1 MKNFLGCLIGVI
13 GFAFIGLDVRA
24 DTKVELITKCTQAV
38 RTGDQAKATELAS
51 KIAILIGITNGQLQ
65 YEGTQCLNAVFGKCW
80 YYYGP
85 SSSYL
90 NTDPKILSKSLAG
103 LSEDEVISRLAKLG
117 AMRESVEQ
125 MISANRSVVLKKQ
138 LACASLKEAEILSII
153 KEIDQTLEERN
164 RMTNDLLILQ
174 GTHKACSLLHDEDQS
189 AAMLNHS
196 CIDAFQR
203 MGHPNFILEER
214 KKDDAYSS
222 QVNELRNL
230 MSSIKKELVLN
241 RSESAEA
248 SVEELSKQLQQQSE
262 EYTEAKSCAEFGY
275 EGVYLD

>member
-1 MKNFLGCLIGVI
+1 MKNCLGCLIGVI

-65 YEGTQCLNAVFGKCW
+65 YEGTQCLNAVFGKGW
-80 YYYGP
+80 YYYGT

-125 MISANRSVVLKKQ
+125 IISANRSVVLKKQ
-138 LACASLKEAEILSII
+138 LACASSKEAEILSII

-174 GTHKACSLLHDEDQS
+174 GTHKACSLLHDKDQS

-203 MGHPNFILEER
+203 MGHHNFVLEER

-230 MSSIKKELVLN
+230 MSSIKKELLLN

-262 EYTEAKSCAEFGY
+262 EYTEANSCAEFGY